1 MKGYTVVE
9 PAAVIATHLTEVIK
23 SHAAE
28 IITRQDVKNLLEVA
42 KKDYPAVV
50 EETVPE
56 IVSLGI
62 VHKVL
67 QNLLAEKIP
76 IKDLQTILET
86 INDYGSQAKDPD
98 LLSENCRYSLRRI
111 ITNLF
116 VNPDGRLNVLTLD
129 PKLEKAL
136 ADSVNAQK
144 SGLTLIIPPEMGERL
159 VRAVQ
164 KQSAQLHSQGE
175 LPVILVAANLRLAL
189 WKFLHPNLRQIAVL
203 SYNEIIPEVEV
214 HSVGIVE
221 IENAD

>member
-1 MKGYTVVE
+1 
-9 PAAVIATHLTEVIK
+9 
-23 SHAAE
+23 
-28 IITRQDVKNLLEVA
+28 
-42 KKDYPAVV
+42 
-50 EETVPE
+50 
-56 IVSLGI
+56 
-62 VHKVL
+62 
-67 QNLLAEKIP
+67 
-76 IKDLQTILET
+76 
-86 INDYGSQAKDPD
+86 
-98 LLSENCRYSLRRI
+98 
-111 ITNLF
+111 LF